1 MRRAA
6 SSLVAGLVGTWLP
19 GGWPGGMAQELDRAV
34 ARAQDAGRGEAVL
47 FVSPDDN
54 DAHPGTQAEPFATI
68 TKARDPLFIDADA
81 NDYRYAPGSPA
92 FSLGVP
98 QSDAAT
104 ASGVG
109 LRPSFPYLHALPAR
123 AEAARANPGEP

>member
-1 MRRAA
+1 MCGLRIGEWQALSGGRYGAN
-6 SSLVAGLVGTWLP
+6 SL
-19 GGWPGGMAQELDRAV
+19 
-34 ARAQDAGRGEAVL
+34 
-47 FVSPDDN
+47 FS
-54 DAHPGTQAEPFATI
+54 
-68 TKARDPLFIDADA
+68 RDPLFVDADA